1 MQLSLFDPAPAVM
14 PVVVP
19 VKPSP
24 VWPQDDPADGSPGLL
39 SAWARDRL
47 PAVRCGRPADR
58 RAGVRFAFY
67 GRVSTAGFQDRSSS
81 RQWQRDS
88 AMDLISGRGRIVV
101 EYFDVGCTRR
111 QPWSRRPQARELL
124 RAAAR
129 PDRGFDAVVV
139 GEADRAFCGTQL
151 LSLAPALAAYGVA
164 VWLPEIAGPV
174 DLDDSAHRAV
184 VLQVG
189 AQARREVQRARFR
202 TTVAMTAQTREQGRY
217 LGGRPPY
224 GYRLV
229 DAGPHPNQVHARW
242 GRRLH
247 RLDPDPD
254 TAPIVQWIFR
264 ERAAGRAVAGIA
276 RALNEAGVA
285 CPSRSDAD
293 RNRHR
298 SGRAWMTPT
307 VASILANPRYTGRQ
321 VWNRQ
326 PTIPP
331 DPRLPAVVETPQDV
345 EEGRVRPQRW
355 NPAPEWVI
363 STRPAHPALVSEAD
377 FVAVQG
383 VWAPRGPGHGQ
394 ARAYRLAGVLDCG
407 ICGRRMDCHWG
418 NGRAGYRCRH
428 GRTSAHVPDQARPRM
443 LYVRED
449 ELLSDLDALLPG
461 NDGDPGQVVA
471 RLRTEKITI
480 VCDRQD
486 RRLSRD
492 LT

>member
-1 MQLSLFDPAPAVM
+1 L
-14 PVVVP
+14 
-19 VKPSP
+19 
-24 VWPQDDPADGSPGLL
+24 
-39 SAWARDRL
+39 
-47 PAVRCGRPADR
+47 
-58 RAGVRFAFY
+58 RFAFY
-67 GRVSTAGFQDRSSS
+67 GRVSTTGFQDRSSS

-88 AMDLISGRGRIVV
+88 AMDLISGRGRIVA

-124 RAAAR
+124 RAAAEA
-129 PDRGFDAVVV
+129 DRGFDAVVV

-151 LSLAPALAAYGVA
+151 LSLAPVLAAYGVA
-164 VWLPEIAGPV
+164 VWLPEVAGPV
-174 DLDDSAHRAV
+174 DLDDPAHRAV
-184 VLQVG
+184 ALQIG
-189 AQARREVQRARFR
+189 AQARREVARARFR
-202 TTVAMTAQTREQGRY
+202 TTAAMTAQARDQGRY

-229 DAGPHPNQVHARW
+229 DAGPHPNQVHAAW

-247 RLDPDPD
+247 RLYPDPV

-276 RALNEAGVA
+276 RVLNEAGIP
-285 CPSRSDAD
+285 CPSRGDTD

-298 SGRAWMTPT
+298 SGQAWMTPT

-331 DPRLPAVVETPQDV
+331 HPSLPAVVEMPPDV
-345 EEGRVRPQRW
+345 DEGRARPQQW

-363 STRPAHPALVSEAD
+363 SKRPAHPALVSEAD

-383 VWAPRGPGHGQ
+383 IRAAPRPGDDP
-394 ARAYRLAGVLDCG
+394 ARTYKLAGLLDCG
-407 ICGRRMDCHWG
+407 ICGRRMDCHWV

-428 GRTSAHVPDQARPRM
+428 GRTSAHARDQNRPRM

-449 ELLSDLDALLPG
+449 EMLSDLAALLPG
-461 NDGDPGQVVA
+461 DYGDPRDVTA
-471 RLRTEKITI
+471 RLRDKKITI

-492 LT
+492 LA